1 VVFATASAGVGFAFS
16 VEQYLLWDQLSAV
29 EERQMLAGLAERPD
43 PISAE
48 ERREWIST
56 FAGVCLASDA
66 YIPFRDNLDRAHRSN
81 VRYVAQTGSSVRDD
95 EVTRAADEYGM
106 TMAHS
111 GVRCFLH

>member
-1 VVFATASAGVGFAFS
+1 MRFRGKPKRPDKAIAVD
-16 VEQYLLWDQLSAV
+16 QYLLWDQLSAV

-66 YIPFRDNLDRAHRSN
+66 YIPFRDNLDRAHHSN

-95 EVTRAADEYGM
+95 DGPYGRPVFSALMPAA
-106 TMAHS
+106 
-111 GVRCFLH
+111 RL